1 MDLGYG
7 AEAWANFAVNVPNG
21 LVLALVAVL
30 ALETSD
36 SGVSDTSST
45 LVVGDGATGGLP
57 GGRHGAGSHRRRGR
71 FGELVEPVLLRSTAL
86 CPVALLIRSG
96 P

>member
-1 MDLGYG
+1 VDLGYG
-7 AEAWANFAVNVPNG
+7 AEAGANFAVNVANG

-45 LVVGDGATGGLP
+45 LVVGDGGYWRATWRSPRSGLP
-57 GGRHGAGSHRRRGR
+57 PEAGQ
-71 FGELVEPVLLRSTAL
+71 VW
-86 CPVALLIRSG
+86 
-96 P
+96 